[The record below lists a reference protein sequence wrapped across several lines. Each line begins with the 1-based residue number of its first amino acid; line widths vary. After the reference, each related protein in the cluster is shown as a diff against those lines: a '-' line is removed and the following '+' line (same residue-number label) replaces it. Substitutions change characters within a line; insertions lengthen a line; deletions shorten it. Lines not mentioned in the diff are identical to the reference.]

1 MDVHDV
7 RVVASAASPD
17 AEMMTADADADAE
30 LLLGQPDCTGDAPV
44 LRVSSSSHSVADR
57 DDDAMSVMTDDV
69 DADCCGVEAEA
80 SRQQRQC
87 VDSAEA
93 ELSSVGIAAV
103 GAPAAATVVRR
114 SRWREG
120 GRGLVAA

>member
-1 MDVHDV
+1 VGG
-7 RVVASAASPD
+7 
-17 AEMMTADADADAE
+17 
-30 LLLGQPDCTGDAPV
+30 LLGDAGGRRATQQV
-44 LRVSSSSHSVADR
+44 V
-57 DDDAMSVMTDDV
+57 DDAMSVMTDDV

-93 ELSSVGIAAV
+93 ELSSVRIAAV

-120 GRGLVAA
+120 GRGRLVT